1 MEPLY
6 IPPPKGDVARGVA
19 DGTFAHVRDDLTW
32 LEVAAARK
40 EYFMSS
46 SPRSYR
52 YKTWDGEREYHSAPF
67 TVPVFGLLEALR
79 MLPQVLPTQAAALG
93 LTALDFNVCFLNRYD
108 TQHGHLGWHA
118 DDSPEMSHDHPIAVV
133 SLGAEREIWWKPKT
147 EKGETPPE
155 RRRLLE
161 HGSVFVM
168 PAGFQRDHLHRI
180 PKCDRAVGTRISLTF
195 RHYLDKEDAGVHGL
209 PPPATG

>member
-1 MEPLY
+1 MNPLY
-6 IPPPKGDVARGVA
+6 IPPPKGEAQRRTVDEL
-19 DGTFAHVRDDLTW
+19 FAHLRDELTW
-32 LEVAAARK
+32 LEVTAARK

-46 SPRSYR
+46 APRSYR

-67 TVPVFGLLEALR
+67 TEPVRGLLAAMRLTTVL
-79 MLPQVLPTQAAALG
+79 LPLESAVVG
-93 LTALDFNVCFLNRYD
+93 LQPLDFNVCFLNRYD

-133 SLGAEREIWWKPKT
+133 SLGAEREIWWKPKA
-147 EKGETPPE
+147 EKGETPPD

-168 PAGFQRDHLHRI
+168 PAGFQREYLHRI

-195 RHYLDKEDAGVHGL
+195 RHYLDKEPAAAAGG
-209 PPPATG
+209 G